1 MSDFQKVLITG
12 ATGFIGSNLVKG
24 LVREKRD
31 VHVITRASSDL
42 NVLFEVRDFI
52 HVHVYDGSFDC
63 LLKIFREVQPS
74 TVFHLASEFVAQH
87 QPSQVNSLL
96 QNNVVFPAQLTEAMA
111 ICGIKRFINTG
122 TSWKYFDSTEYRP
135 VNLYAATKQAFE
147 DILAYYVDVYEWQV
161 ITLNLFDTYGPK
173 DPRPKLINLLLKT
186 AENKQELQL
195 SPGKQLIDLVHINDV
210 VAAYLK
216 AESSLNLMPIGHLQY
231 GVSSEAPVQLKE
243 LVSMCEEAWGLKLP
257 VFWGARPY
265 RDREVMLPWHTYKK
279 IPEWQPQVPLLNGLK
294 QVFSESR

>member
-31 VHVITRASSDL
+31 VHVITRASSNL

-122 TSWKYFDSTEYRP
+122 TSWKYFNSTEYRP
-135 VNLYAATKQAFE
+135 VNLYAATKQAFR
-147 DILAYYVDVYEWQV
+147 DILEYYGRDFAE
-161 ITLNLFDTYGPK
+161 PK
-173 DPRPKLINLLLKT
+173 K
-186 AENKQELQL
+186 
-195 SPGKQLIDLVHINDV
+195 KQLGTVGYSQAIPFPLQP
-210 VAAYLK
+210 A
-216 AESSLNLMPIGHLQY
+216 NLPQQN
-231 GVSSEAPVQLKE
+231 EAPN
-243 LVSMCEEAWGLKLP
+243 LP
-257 VFWGARPY
+257 AKTFW
-265 RDREVMLPWHTYKK
+265 
-279 IPEWQPQVPLLNGLK
+279 
-294 QVFSESR
+294 